1 LLGFVGIL
9 MTTRDYTRLII
20 SDVHLG
26 SYYSKED
33 KLLRFLQTVEFDE
46 LVLAG
51 DIIDFIKIPQ
61 FTETTIK
68 IFDLIAKL
76 DKKIVYVVGNHDI
89 AFEKFIGKQFAH
101 IEFMSKYEFE
111 YGDRTYRIQHGDQYE
126 TGLVHYRF
134 TMNIISIFHDMLE
147 RIFKKN
153 LAALLVKM
161 FVKKKKIKRIWNII
175 KWNDDVDVFIMGH
188 THIPEVVIWVDPNEN
203 IRTYANTGDWVE
215 HSTYIILKDNKLRL
229 KKFELSHSGDTPSE

>member
-1 LLGFVGIL
+1 
-9 MTTRDYTRLII
+9 MKTHDYTRLII

-68 IFDLIAKL
+68 IFDYIAKL

-89 AFEKFIGKQFAH
+89 AFEKFVGKQFAH

-134 TMNIISIFHDMLE
+134 TMNVVSIFHDMLE
-147 RIFKKN
+147 RFFRKN

-229 KKFELSHSGDTPSE
+229 KKYSV

>member
-1 LLGFVGIL
+1 
-9 MTTRDYTRLII
+9 MKTHDYTRLII

-33 KLLRFLQTVEFDE
+33 KLLSFLQTVEFDE

-68 IFDLIAKL
+68 IFDYIAKL

-89 AFEKFIGKQFAH
+89 AFEKFVGKQFAH

-134 TMNIISIFHDMLE
+134 TMNVISIFHDMLE
-147 RIFKKN
+147 RFFKKN
-153 LAALLVKM
+153 LAALLVNM

-229 KKFELSHSGDTPSE
+229 KKYSA

>member
-1 LLGFVGIL
+1 
-9 MTTRDYTRLII
+9 MKTHDYIRLII

-33 KLLRFLQTVEFDE
+33 KLLSFLQTVEFDE

-68 IFDLIAKL
+68 IFDYIAKL

-101 IEFMSKYEFE
+101 IEFVSKYEFE

-134 TMNIISIFHDMLE
+134 TMNVISIFHDMLE
-147 RIFKKN
+147 RFFKKN

-229 KKFELSHSGDTPSE
+229 KKYHLDT

>member
-1 LLGFVGIL
+1 
-9 MTTRDYTRLII
+9 MKTHDYTRLII

-33 KLLRFLQTVEFDE
+33 KLLSFLQTVEFDE

-61 FTETTIK
+61 CTETTIK
-68 IFDLIAKL
+68 IFDYIAKL

-101 IEFMSKYEFE
+101 IEFVSKYEFE

-134 TMNIISIFHDMLE
+134 TMNVISIFHDMLE
-147 RIFKKN
+147 RFFKKN

-229 KKFELSHSGDTPSE
+229 KKYSI

>member
-1 LLGFVGIL
+1 
-9 MTTRDYTRLII
+9 MPTHDYTRLII

-33 KLLRFLQTVEFDE
+33 KLFSFLQTVQFDE

-68 IFDLIAKL
+68 IFDYIAKL

-89 AFEKFIGKQFAH
+89 AFEKFVGKQFAH

-134 TMNIISIFHDMLE
+134 TMKLVSIFHDMLE
-147 RIFKKN
+147 RFFKKN

-215 HSTYIILKDNKLRL
+215 HSTYLILKEKKLRL
-229 KKFELSHSGDTPSE
+229 KKYS

>member
-1 LLGFVGIL
+1 
-9 MTTRDYTRLII
+9 MKTHDYTRLII

-33 KLLRFLQTVEFDE
+33 KLLSFLQTVEFDE

-68 IFDLIAKL
+68 IFDYIAKL

-89 AFEKFIGKQFAH
+89 AFEKFVGKQFAH

-111 YGDRTYRIQHGDQYE
+111 YGDRT
-126 TGLVHYRF
+126 
-134 TMNIISIFHDMLE
+134 
-147 RIFKKN
+147 
-153 LAALLVKM
+153 
-161 FVKKKKIKRIWNII
+161 
-175 KWNDDVDVFIMGH
+175 
-188 THIPEVVIWVDPNEN
+188 
-203 IRTYANTGDWVE
+203 
-215 HSTYIILKDNKLRL
+215 
-229 KKFELSHSGDTPSE
+229 

>member
-1 LLGFVGIL
+1 
-9 MTTRDYTRLII
+9 MKTHDYIRLII

-33 KLLRFLQTVEFDE
+33 KLLSFLQTVEFDE

-68 IFDLIAKL
+68 IFDYIAKL

-101 IEFMSKYEFE
+101 IEFVSKYEFE

-134 TMNIISIFHDMLE
+134 TMNVISIFHDMLE
-147 RIFKKN
+147 RFFKKN

-229 KKFELSHSGDTPSE
+229 KKYST